1 MTTSAGPSGTGRTE
15 IEIHSR
21 AEWRE
26 WLLANHATSPSI
38 WLVFW
43 KKDSGGPY
51 VAYEDVVLEA
61 LCFGWID
68 GQARS
73 VDAGRRSIL
82 MAPRKPRSGW
92 AGTNKARLELLE
104 AQGLMRP
111 AGQAVVDAAKLD
123 GSWTLYDDVEAG
135 IEPPDL
141 AAALDDDP
149 AARAAWDARP
159 PSFRRLWLGQLVL
172 AKTDA
177 TRRKRISLAIA
188 EALAHARNSP

>member
-1 MTTSAGPSGTGRTE
+1 MANAAQFYHLKNTPTE
-15 IEIHSR
+15 Q
-21 AEWRE
+21 
-26 WLLANHATSPSI
+26 NSP
-38 WLVFW
+38 
-43 KKDSGGPY
+43 
-51 VAYEDVVLEA
+51 E
-61 LCFGWID
+61 
-68 GQARS
+68 RS
-73 VDAGRRSIL
+73 SIL

-149 AARAAWDARP
+149 AARAAWGARP